1 MANEENLMSGNA
13 IAEVPA
19 RVLAG
24 QLNLDAVWTRV
35 HDKHGMPGADG
46 VSVSRFGRQA
56 RANLAAIQ
64 SRLAGDRYQP
74 LPLRMAEVEKKSGS
88 TRLLLIPCVVDRV
101 VQSAVAQWL
110 GARWNPAFDPH
121 SFAYRP
127 GVGVASALRA
137 LASFRERG
145 FHWVLDADIRS
156 FFDSIDQNLLL
167 EKLKRWL
174 GAGSPLLRWIAQ
186 WLSGPVW
193 DGAALGLVKK
203 GVPQGSPL
211 SPLLSNYYLDNF
223 DRRLRAAGIQ
233 FVRYADDFLVLA
245 RTPFDLA
252 EARQKVEEALR
263 DLNLTLSV
271 EKTQTTTFEQWFRF
285 LGAEIQGDAILLPF
299 DKNKKAK
306 GEVFVA
312 PVMPP
317 ALLRAYRTGHLKATR
332 PFEWKER
339 LLQTAKTA
347 PAGTSSPR
355 ENTLHRLSSGS
366 CPRDGSRSRPRDGT
380 LGKSSPRSNTL
391 DRLSG
396 SGETSAL
403 PFLRRAMS

>member
-1 MANEENLMSGNA
+1 MKHEESLIAGSS

-56 RANLAAIQ
+56 RANLAALQ
-64 SRLAGDRYQP
+64 SQLAGDRYQP
-74 LPLRMAEVEKKSGS
+74 LPLRMAEVEKKSGT
-88 TRLLLIPCVVDRV
+88 TRLLLIPCVADRV

-110 GARWNPAFDPH
+110 GARWNPAFDPN

-137 LASFRERG
+137 LSSLRERG

-174 GAGSPLLRWIAQ
+174 GAASPLLHWIEQ
-186 WLSGPVW
+186 WLVGPVW
-193 DGAALGLVKK
+193 DGATLGVVRR

-211 SPLLSNYYLDNF
+211 SPLLSNYYLDDF

-252 EARQKVEEALR
+252 EARQKVEESLR
-263 DLNLTLSV
+263 DLNLTLSE

-285 LGAEIQGDAILLPF
+285 LGAEIQGDSILLPF
-299 DKNKKAK
+299 DKNKKSK
-306 GEVFVA
+306 SQVYVA
-312 PVMPP
+312 PIMPP
-317 ALLRAYRTGHLKATR
+317 ALLRAYRTGHLKAAR

-339 LLQTAKTA
+339 RLETPAARPSGA
-347 PAGTSSPR
+347 PSIQEKALR
-355 ENTLHRLSSGS
+355 
-366 CPRDGSRSRPRDGT
+366 
-380 LGKSSPRSNTL
+380 
-391 DRLSG
+391 RLSG
-396 SGETSAL
+396 SGETGAL
-403 PFLRRAMS
+403 EALRRHMP